1 MPSGRADSSERPPGQ
16 CGVVILT
23 ARAAYPYVG
32 RERAAAGLRGELRL
46 MALALAFGATPD
58 WTTLAVEGP
67 VEALGLHGRTWYEW
81 TATVESAT
89 VQR

>member
-1 MPSGRADSSERPPGQ
+1 MPRDRADSSERPPGQ

-23 ARAAYPYVG
+23 ARAAYPYVD

-46 MALALAFGATPD
+46 MALADGATPD